1 MSLFADVPLAP
12 ADPILGLTEAFNADP
27 RPGKVNLGVGV
38 YLDEDGKLPLLECVR
53 AAEASLGEKP
63 WAYLPIDG
71 LASYNSAVRDLIF
84 GADSAVVA
92 EGRVVTV
99 QSLGGTGALKIG
111 AGLLAWMRPEAK
123 VLISD
128 PSWENHRA
136 LFSRAG
142 FEVGSYRYYDPASRG
157 LDLDGML
164 SDLRA
169 AEPGTI
175 VVLHACCHNPTG
187 CDPTPQ
193 QWDQI
198 IEVVVQRGLVA
209 FLDMA
214 YQGFGLGLSQD
225 SAAVAKFAAA
235 GCPVLVSSSF
245 SKTFSLYG
253 ERIGSL
259 SVVTA
264 SADEAKRLLSQIK
277 IVIRTTYSNPP
288 THGAALVA
296 HVITTPGLRTGWETE
311 LGQMRER
318 INGLR
323 AQLDAGLRSAG
334 ITDMG
339 FIAAQQG
346 MFSYSGLTRDQMLRL
361 RTEHGVYGLDSGRIC
376 VAALNAQNLDQVV
389 NAIAAVRG

>member
-27 RPGKVNLGVGV
+27 RADKVNLGVGV
-38 YLDEDGKLPLLECVR
+38 YLDEDGKLPLMRCVR
-53 AAEASLGEKP
+53 AAEAAMAEKP
-63 WAYLPIDG
+63 WSYLPIDG
-71 LASYNSAVRDLIF
+71 LPAYHQAVRGLVF
-84 GADSAVVA
+84 GAGSAAVA

-99 QSLGGTGALKIG
+99 QALGGTGALKIG
-111 AGLLAWMRPEAK
+111 ADLLAWTTPGAK

-142 FEVGSYRYYDPASRG
+142 FEVGTYRYYDADSHG
-157 LDLDGML
+157 VDAEGML
-164 SDLRA
+164 ADLRA

-187 CDPTPQ
+187 CDLSPE
-193 QWDQI
+193 QWD
-198 IEVVVQRGLVA
+198 EVVKVVVERGLVA

-214 YQGFGLGLSQD
+214 YQGFGRGLAAD
-225 SAAVAKFAAA
+225 GAAVAKFAEA
-235 GCPVLVSSSF
+235 GCPMLVSNSF

-253 ERIGSL
+253 VRVGSL

-264 SADEAKRLLSQIK
+264 SADEAKRLLSRIK

-288 THGAALVA
+288 THGAAVVA
-296 HVITTPGLRTGWETE
+296 QVIGTPELREMWESE
-311 LGQMRER
+311 LTQMRDR

-323 AQLDAGLRSAG
+323 TQFDASLREAG
-334 ITDMG
+334 ISDMG
-339 FIAAQQG
+339 FIAAQLG
-346 MFSYSGLTRDQMLRL
+346 MFSYSGLSKEQMVAL
-361 RTEHGVYGLDSGRIC
+361 RTDHGVYGLDSGRIC
-376 VAALNAQNLDQVV
+376 VAALNSRNLAKVV
-389 NAIAAVRG
+389 SAIAAVRG